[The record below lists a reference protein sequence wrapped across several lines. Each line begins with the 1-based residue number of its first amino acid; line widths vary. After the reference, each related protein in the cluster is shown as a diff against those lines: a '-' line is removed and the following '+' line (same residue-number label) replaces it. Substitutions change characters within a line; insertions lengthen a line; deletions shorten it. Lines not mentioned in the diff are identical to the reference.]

1 MSASRR
7 EVWFVC
13 YRLEP
18 RGGMERA
25 AVRLANAL
33 ARERSVRLLVL
44 RPQALRPWTVEHGV
58 RVTVGAR
65 AVLALARLAVR
76 KRDVPALVVV
86 GLWSAAILA
95 LVPLPHRIVRI
106 GWEHTLLPWRL
117 REDRRVSRLLPLAR
131 ATYRRSD
138 AVVCVSRGVAQA
150 LTGILDDGSHIFVIP
165 NLVDEPR
172 NAIGRRTGS
181 APSDGSE
188 VRLLAVGA
196 LRKVKNHGL
205 ALEALALLS
214 PEYHLDIAG
223 AGPER
228 ADLAR
233 EAQRLGIEHRVSFLG
248 HVEDVD
254 ALFEKADV
262 LVQPSLAE
270 TFSMSV
276 LEAARSDVPVVVLD
290 VPALDEVVPDLAVGF
305 RSRESTPESF
315 ARAIREAASLRANA
329 PSGLFEGCRHRRA
342 IALEASNTVLRWGA
356 LLDGLLPTPHGAQ
369 G

>member
-1 MSASRR
+1 M
-7 EVWFVC
+7 
-13 YRLEP
+13 
-18 RGGMERA
+18 
-25 AVRLANAL
+25 
-33 ARERSVRLLVL
+33 
-44 RPQALRPWTVEHGV
+44 TGV
-58 RVTVGAR
+58 
-65 AVLALARLAVR
+65 
-76 KRDVPALVVV
+76 
-86 GLWSAAILA
+86 
-95 LVPLPHRIVRI
+95 
-106 GWEHTLLPWRL
+106 
-117 REDRRVSRLLPLAR
+117 
-131 ATYRRSD
+131 
-138 AVVCVSRGVAQA
+138 
-150 LTGILDDGSHIFVIP
+150 LDDGSHIVVIP
-165 NLVDEPR
+165 NLVDERR
-172 NAIGRRTGS
+172 NAMGRRTGN

-223 AGPER
+223 EGPER

-315 ARAIREAASLRANA
+315 ACAIREAASLRADA

-342 IALEASNTVLRWGA
+342 IALEGRNTVLRWGA
-356 LLDGLLPTPHGAQ
+356 LLDGLQPTPHGAQ